1 MLQALDEN
9 ENIEFVF
16 PKEGYIFTADTFVIP
31 ADASNVDL
39 AYDFINFMHRPE
51 IAAENMQ
58 FVKFRCPNTEALK
71 MLPEKLKNK
80 QSINPAKAC
89 GTPPCRLLISARTP
103 VFTMR
108 RGTRSKAEA
117 EIEPIQR
124 YADFSFPRIFLR
136 KSNTP
141 PPIRS
146 KQSPPRKSHPV

>member
-51 IAAENMQ
+51 VAAENMQ

-80 QSINPAKAC
+80 PSINPAKALWDAAMPTLDL
-89 GTPPCRLLISARTP
+89 GADTRLYNAAWDKI
-103 VFTMR
+103 
-108 RGTRSKAEA
+108 
-117 EIEPIQR
+117 
-124 YADFSFPRIFLR
+124 
-136 KSNTP
+136 KSG
-141 PPIRS
+141 S
-146 KQSPPRKSHPV
+146 GE